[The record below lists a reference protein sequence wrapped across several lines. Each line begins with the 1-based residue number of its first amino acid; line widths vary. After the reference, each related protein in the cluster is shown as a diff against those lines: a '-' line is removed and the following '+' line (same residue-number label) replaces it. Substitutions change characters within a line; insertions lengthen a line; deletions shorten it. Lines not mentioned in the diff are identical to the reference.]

1 MPKIKMPRSS
11 PSLDMTPM
19 VDLAFLLVTFFMLTA
34 SFRQVE
40 PVVIEAP
47 SSIAEDLLPENVV
60 QVTIDKD
67 GRAFFG
73 MSGFEVRKNTLRQ
86 IAEEFSLKLDEDHY
100 QKFAGLNMFGVDT
113 RQLPQYLMLS
123 ESDREKLGTAGI
135 PYDSTNNQLKTWID
149 LGRREAAK
157 EYQRLKE
164 EAKERNR
171 PFKDDGLRYA
181 IKADGKA
188 PYDKVKA
195 VIQIFKDLNIYRF
208 NMITNVEEEP
218 KI

>member
-1 MPKIKMPRSS
+1 M
-11 PSLDMTPM
+11 
-19 VDLAFLLVTFFMLTA
+19 
-34 SFRQVE
+34 
-40 PVVIEAP
+40 
-47 SSIAEDLLPENVV
+47 
-60 QVTIDKD
+60 
-67 GRAFFG
+67 
-73 MSGFEVRKNTLRQ
+73 
-86 IAEEFSLKLDEDHY
+86 
-100 QKFAGLNMFGVDT
+100 NMFGVDT

-123 ESDREKLGTAGI
+123 ESERENLGTKGI

-188 PYDKVKA
+188 PYDKVKE

>member
-40 PVVIEAP
+40 PVVVETP
-47 SSIAEDLLPENVV
+47 SSISEDLLPENVI
-60 QVTIDKD
+60 QVTIDQE

-73 MSGFEVRKNTLRQ
+73 MAGFEVRRNTLKQ
-86 IAEEFSLKLDEDHY
+86 VAEQYGLKLSDEHY
-100 QKFAGLNMFGVDT
+100 QKFGGLNMFGVEVS
-113 RQLPQYLMLS
+113 QLPQFILLS
-123 ESDREKLGTAGI
+123 ESEREKLSYTGI
-135 PYDSTNNQLKTWID
+135 PYDSTNNQLKTWIN
-149 LGRREAAK
+149 LGRIEAARD
-157 EYQRLKE
+157 YQRRKE
-164 EAKERNR
+164 EAKERNK

-188 PYDKVKA
+188 PYDKVKKI
-195 VIQIFKDLNIYRF
+195 IQVFKDLEIYRF